1 MITVHINGWPFV
13 YSDSGGSGSLGAL
26 IGAPEL
32 LSAIRY
38 SCEVSGGVVR
48 GPSLQVRIADLGHH
62 FARTL
67 SPSAPVRQVLSGVI
81 QAAPTSRTYVT
92 LDSVSGLSVG
102 SILFAPLDAWEVEQI
117 NPSGYPANT
126 VKVRRGVYTALPV
139 ASGPEY
145 QPHYQIRA
153 GAYATCEVAEVPV
166 SLVGRVLTVW
176 LDGALVYIGRVEGI
190 QQHGTEWTISAR
202 WILDGWRERFAPEA
216 LPEFRLASD
225 PPWQVQAVVSPDG
238 QYAEAILGG
247 CDWPY
252 LTAPASKWRIHD
264 QYGWT
269 WFGSGQ
275 PDAPVDTP
283 STRATRAALGAEV
296 VEVSG
301 RWHTSPKALG
311 PCGWID
317 GPALEVELETPMVQS
332 MVGSFVVV
340 PDGLEGE
347 LVKQVT
353 WVRTDGTRAKLSG
366 TWTREGE
373 PVNGY
378 AGASGAQIAWRGAA
392 IVSAPSIWDLAVR
405 LLVSTG
411 AGCNGAHDVLPG
423 YLGLGIPAEYVDTI
437 RPAEYWESEVSG
449 DLAGAEL
456 EAELAASGYLLT
468 FSGGRFVCRPVS
480 IPEATAAVAAIAPDA
495 LVDGAEATVEHHHQ
509 APIASVELEWKG
521 GVARIAI
528 GHASPWVPRET
539 RKHSFATRVRPPD
552 AALLGLHALIARWL
566 SYAGVRI
573 SCRVLPGV
581 VPAVGSVVTV
591 TIPVAATGEGYGGT
605 VTGVVVESCV
615 DGSIAIEAA
624 LKPAERLLCPGL
636 EITGVNYTT
645 KELIVRGGAAEW
657 RIWPADSA
665 YDAVTAWTGEAAAVS
680 VGSVDV
686 NSDTSITV
694 ASTTGVSAGMIVV
707 PRAWSSVGSAVKA
720 TGTWAGNTNWRRS

>member
-26 IGAPEL
+26 IGAPDL

-81 QAAPTSRTYVT
+81 QAAPTSRAYVT

-238 QYAEAILGG
+238 QYSEAISGG

-252 LTAPASKWRIHD
+252 LTDPAAKWRIHD
-264 QYGWT
+264 TYGWT

-275 PDAPVDTP
+275 PAAPVDTP
-283 STRATRAALGAEV
+283 ATRATRAALGGEL

-301 RWHTSPKALG
+301 RWHTSSRPLG
-311 PCGWID
+311 PRGWID
-317 GPALEVELETPMVQS
+317 GPALEVALETPMTAAMAGQY
-332 MVGSFVVV
+332 VVV
-340 PDGLEGE
+340 PDGIEGE
-347 LVKQVT
+347 LVKQVS
-353 WVRTDGTRAKLSG
+353 WVSTDGLKAKLSG
-366 TWTREGE
+366 TWTRDGE

-378 AGASGAQIAWRGAA
+378 AGASGERIAWRASA
-392 IVSAPSIWDLAVR
+392 IVSAPSVWDLVVR

-411 AGCNGAHDVLPG
+411 AGVNGAHDVLPG
-423 YLGLGIPAEYVDTI
+423 HLGLGIPAQYVDTV
-437 RPAEYWESEVSG
+437 RPAALWESEISG
-449 DLAGAEL
+449 DLAGTDL
-456 EAELAASGYLLT
+456 EAEPAAHGYRIS
-468 FSGGRFVCRPVS
+468 FDGRFLCDRAA
-480 IPEATAAVAAIAPDA
+480 IPEAVAASAVFGPGD
-495 LVDGAEATVEHHHQ
+495 LVDGAGVVAEHHHA
-509 APIASVELEWKG
+509 APVAAVELGWRG
-521 GVARIAI
+521 GRTTVAVS
-528 GHASPWVPRET
+528 HASPWETRET
-539 RKHSFATRVRPPD
+539 RKLDSATRVRPPD
-552 AALLGLHALIARWL
+552 AALVALHALLARWA
-566 SYAGVRI
+566 SFAGVRV
-573 SCRVLPGV
+573 SLRVLPGRAPACGGIVRVTAEV
-581 VPAVGSVVTV
+581 V
-591 TIPVAATGEGYGGT
+591 ATGGGYGGEL
-605 VTGVVVESCV
+605 VGVVVESGI
-615 DGSIAIEAA
+615 DGTLTVEAA
-624 LKPAERLLCPGL
+624 LKPAERFLCPAL
-636 EITGVNYTT
+636 EIEAVNHTT
-645 KELIVRGGAAEW
+645 KRLTVTGGALEFA
-657 RIWPADSA
+657 RWPADTS
-665 YDAVTAWTGEAAAVS
+665 YDAVETWGAESPVS
-680 VGSVDV
+680 VGAVAVVDE
-686 NSDTSITV
+686 STIAV
-694 ASTTGVSAGMIVV
+694 ASTTGVTAGMALV
-707 PRAWSSVGSAVKA
+707 PRAWSSVGSTLKA
-720 TGTWAGNTNWRRS
+720 NGTWVANTNWRRQ